1 MSVYFVL
8 FLKNK
13 KYELGLIAA
22 IKSMR
27 EKGRPCNVLDIG
39 TGTGLLSMMA
49 VRNGA
54 DTVHACDVCK
64 LTISDQLSH
73 SPVCLALGRSNI
85 PFYSMKTWS

>member
-1 MSVYFVL
+1 M
-8 FLKNK
+8 
-13 KYELGLIAA
+13 IAA

-73 SPVCLALGRSNI
+73 NI
-85 PFYSMKTWS
+85 TVLPI